1 MPTKKTTVK
10 KKLAPHAVAQET
22 VKVQPAK
29 QAVSKMAPKKVVA
42 KSPTVKQ
49 SVPPQQDVTQSPI
62 VTPPVEIV
70 TVAEIEATIRKAVC
84 DAIAESI
91 PSLAKAL
98 EEHQLAQVVANS
110 MQIVATEPETASI
123 PKQLPGYPPDP
134 RTEHG

>member
-1 MPTKKTTVK
+1 MAK
-10 KKLAPHAVAQET
+10 KKPVT
-22 VKVQPAK
+22 K

-70 TVAEIEATIRKAVC
+70 TVAEIEATIRKAVS

-98 EEHQLAQVVANS
+98 EEHRLAQAVDS